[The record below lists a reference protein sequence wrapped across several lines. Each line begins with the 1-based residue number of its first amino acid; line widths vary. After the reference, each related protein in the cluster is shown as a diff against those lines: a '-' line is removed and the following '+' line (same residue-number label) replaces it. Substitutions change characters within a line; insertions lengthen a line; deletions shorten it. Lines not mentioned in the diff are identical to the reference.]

1 MKQRIEYFDTTKGIL
16 MFFLIWGHMIIFA
29 KTLGIESDFTQTIQ
43 NTVPFYRAFFM
54 QTFFFITGFC
64 TSWNKPFK
72 PFLIGNFKTIIL
84 PAFIFLP
91 LAFLTNVIIGKEC
104 SLDAI
109 VALVIKYLTDGI
121 PWFLSALFFAKMIYW
136 TMKKKYQSTIAE
148 WIVIIALFL
157 VGLVIKES
165 TSLPN
170 NWSYQHAMLMLPF
183 LALGCLSKTINTDGL
198 KFCGFEVWGGILL
211 SNKIL
216 SILSLPYFGIIA
228 LWQIMGM
235 GLGFPAV
242 DAYLDIHYIS
252 APFHLAFAV
261 SGTALILLIAK
272 KLQKCTALNLFGRQ
286 SLFVYLAH
294 TFVVFCLMKLWQTAE
309 LPTASYMEGVIFY
322 LSIYIISLLLLYMGC
337 HLLERKAFGWM
348 VGKF

>member
-136 TMKKKYQSTIAE
+136 TMKKN
-148 WIVIIALFL
+148 
-157 VGLVIKES
+157 IKVP
-165 TSLPN
+165 LQN
-170 NWSYQHAMLMLPF
+170 
-183 LALGCLSKTINTDGL
+183 G
-198 KFCGFEVWGGILL
+198 
-211 SNKIL
+211 
-216 SILSLPYFGIIA
+216 LSLLPCFWLVWSLRSQPLYQTIGA
-228 LWQIMGM
+228 
-235 GLGFPAV
+235 
-242 DAYLDIHYIS
+242 IS
-252 APFHLAFAV
+252 
-261 SGTALILLIAK
+261 T
-272 KLQKCTALNLFGRQ
+272 QC
-286 SLFVYLAH
+286 
-294 TFVVFCLMKLWQTAE
+294 
-309 LPTASYMEGVIFY
+309 
-322 LSIYIISLLLLYMGC
+322 
-337 HLLERKAFGWM
+337 
-348 VGKF
+348 